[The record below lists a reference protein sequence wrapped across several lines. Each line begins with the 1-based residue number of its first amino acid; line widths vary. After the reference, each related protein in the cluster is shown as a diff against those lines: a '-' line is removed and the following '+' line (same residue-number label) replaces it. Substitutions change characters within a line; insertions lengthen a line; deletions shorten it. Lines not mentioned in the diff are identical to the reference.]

1 MIRAQYKDC
10 VIFNQLYC
18 SFQVQREIDDGT
30 YDFLYMVNW
39 FGSAEF
45 LIPEARG
52 ELLALAATVGQYR
65 NELML
70 ISPQINTKPDEALT
84 QWRNR
89 FSRIQYCEIDEPI
102 SDLLAVETKLI
113 SELNERSIVNEIHAE
128 NLTTEFLCNTQNA
141 NDQQHSIVY
150 DINNIVLA
158 LVDPPF
164 TVLGFRKPINNN
176 HLREIILQANEHNL
190 LLYVSS
196 SIESGLRI
204 LANGP
209 WVLFPSKLRNVDKD
223 FSNTHIDFFSI
234 MMDKVV
240 EETDKKILNDIRQE
254 VSEPKG
260 IVENLTD
267 LTPPSSNLNTS
278 QPDESEILMTPYG
291 SVTCSFCSSKFKKI
305 SDLSDHLRTEH
316 PEHDDSVSNDQ
327 KSISNTSSLVI
338 SPPDVL
344 EILMT
349 PDGNV
354 ICPFCHDEFKKIFG
368 LSNHVRTKHS
378 EHYDTYRST
387 IKN

>member
-18 SFQVQREIDDGT
+18 SFQVQREIDDGI

-39 FGSAEF
+39 FGSAEL
-45 LIPEARG
+45 LIPDARG

-89 FSRIQYCEIDEPI
+89 FSRIQYCEIDKPI
-102 SDLLAVETKLI
+102 SDLLTVETKLI

-128 NLTTEFLCNTQNA
+128 NLTTEILCNIQNT
-141 NDQQHSIVY
+141 NDQPYSIVY

-190 LLYVSS
+190 LLYISS

-223 FSNTHIDFFSI
+223 FSNTYIDFFSI
-234 MMDKVV
+234 MRDKVV
-240 EETDKKILNDIRQE
+240 EETDKKIMDELRDSIINDVVFPTDTIDFNIGDHPGCNITISKNDLLSNE
-254 VSEPKG
+254 VDVDK
-260 IVENLTD
+260 
-267 LTPPSSNLNTS
+267 
-278 QPDESEILMTPYG
+278 EI
-291 SVTCSFCSSKFKKI
+291 I
-305 SDLSDHLRTEH
+305 
-316 PEHDDSVSNDQ
+316 DDSTTLNQS
-327 KSISNTSSLVI
+327 SSSLVI

-349 PDGNV
+349 HDGSV

-378 EHYDTYRST
+378 EHYDTYKST